1 MTMKAGFLV
10 GGLFA
15 VSTLFTPLVANAQS
29 TNEDVRCLMVSSV
42 FARIAK
48 DDNTRRASAMTGAFY
63 LGRLNGRISPAALT
77 AAIKSQDNGMPAKQA
92 EPIMRACAARAT
104 AAQEQVAAI
113 ARQLQPVK

>member
-1 MTMKAGFLV
+1 MKTGRFV
-10 GGLFA
+10 GGILG
-15 VSTLFTPLVANAQS
+15 VSMLVAPFVAQAQS
-29 TNEDVRCLMVSSV
+29 TSEDVRCLMVSSV
-42 FARIAK
+42 FARIAR

-113 ARQLQPVK
+113 AKQLQPAK